1 MSKGGVGA
9 EIILSA
15 VMEGG
20 GSGNKVS
27 IKHSTFEAQ
36 VLCPPPQLMAKH
48 FVSSTPFLNF
58 DMVNKMF
65 GHLTKTVFK
74 ITHDRSTF

>member
-27 IKHSTFEAQ
+27 IKLSIA
-36 VLCPPPQLMAKH
+36 LSR
-48 FVSSTPFLNF
+48 SS
-58 DMVNKMF
+58 V
-65 GHLTKTVFK
+65 HLGQQHEYIIMSGISCIQDSKKLTIGF
-74 ITHDRSTF
+74 

>member
-27 IKHSTFEAQ
+27 IKLSIA
-36 VLCPPPQLMAKH
+36 LSR
-48 FVSSTPFLNF
+48 SS
-58 DMVNKMF
+58 V
-65 GHLTKTVFK
+65 HLGQQ
-74 ITHDRSTF
+74 

>member
-27 IKHSTFEAQ
+27 
-36 VLCPPPQLMAKH
+36 
-48 FVSSTPFLNF
+48 TPASQAFSLPSKLAIVTN
-58 DMVNKMF
+58 DQKLVRERIHAE
-65 GHLTKTVFK
+65 G
-74 ITHDRSTF
+74 